1 MPKDESCLH
10 VRDPQ
15 LARSTASG
23 APHSYP
29 FKPSLAPSAP
39 FELSRVPY
47 GTFRDA
53 AFVDLFHV
61 DTGFICS
68 LLKYRHKT
76 VPAVQDMQLE
86 DMIILIWHCQ
96 TNKNWKAAAQ
106 LPKAPPERIIQD
118 LGNAV
123 TLVYWTPVGRKM
135 SAELQRGRAFRQC
148 S

>member
-15 LARSTASG
+15 LARSMASG

-29 FKPSLAPSAP
+29 FKPSIAPSAP
-39 FELSRVPY
+39 FELRRVRY
-47 GTFRDA
+47 RTFRDA
-53 AFVDLFHV
+53 AFVDLFGV

-68 LLKYRHKT
+68 LLKVSLQDNTSSPRYATRRHDNL
-76 VPAVQDMQLE
+76 DMA
-86 DMIILIWHCQ
+86 CQ
-96 TNKNWKAAAQ
+96 TNKDWKAAAP